1 MSENPRSKLNPKRW
15 LEWFKG
21 RRSQKSVQSER
32 LRDLT
37 SGFKKKIPGRLS
49 GKLKG
54 FDLDFRKI
62 DLKNVSQYST
72 GIQWGLIVLALFLLA
87 SITSSLIGLWL
98 KPASA
103 PVASRPLSRPMA
115 DRPPTEDFDAI
126 LRRNMFNVEGKIP
139 EPFDQGQ
146 LDCMSQAKLSQ
157 VRVSLLGTI
166 VMNDERHSVALIQDE
181 NSVRT
186 AVKKDDNFGEGKYLA
201 LKVDRKKLCF
211 QVRATQDFEFV
222 EIPEDNIGGASTPTM
237 VSSSEGI
244 TPVSDSQYA
253 VKNDFLQ
260 KNLLNLSEILQTA
273 RAVPYID
280 PSTGKFKGF
289 LVQTIDQGS
298 LFSQLGIRQGDVLT
312 GVNDIVL
319 DNAGKGLE
327 AFQRLRAS
335 QKIQLKFI
343 RGGQEQTLNY
353 DVK

>member
-1 MSENPRSKLNPKRW
+1 MSENPKSKFNPKRW
-15 LEWFKG
+15 WEWLKG
-21 RRSQKSVQSER
+21 RRTQKSVQSDR
-32 LRDLT
+32 LRNLA
-37 SGFKKKIPGRLS
+37 SSFGKKIPG
-49 GKLKG
+49 KLKEVD
-54 FDLDFRKI
+54 FDFRKI

-72 GIQWGLIVLALFLLA
+72 GIQWGLIILALFLLA

-98 KPASA
+98 KPAQA
-103 PVASRPLSRPMA
+103 PVASRPIIPRMA
-115 DRPPTEDFDAI
+115 NRPPVEDYDAI

-139 EPFDQGQ
+139 DPFDQGQ
-146 LDCMSQAKLSQ
+146 LDCMSQAKLSA

-181 NSVRT
+181 NSVRS

-201 LKVDRKKLCF
+201 LKVERKKLCF
-211 QVRATQDFEFV
+211 QVRSTQDFEFV
-222 EIPEDNIGGASTPTM
+222 EIPEETGSTTPSM
-237 VSSSEGI
+237 VSSSDGI
-244 TPVSDSQYA
+244 TPVSDSQFT

-273 RAVPYID
+273 RAVPYVD

-298 LFSQLGIRQGDVLT
+298 LFAQLGVRQGDVLT

-327 AFQRLRAS
+327 AFQRLRNS

>member
-1 MSENPRSKLNPKRW
+1 VSENPRSKFNPKRW
-15 LEWFKG
+15 FDWFKS
-21 RRSQKSVQSER
+21 RRSQKSVQSDR
-32 LRDLT
+32 LRNLT
-37 SGFKKKIPGRLS
+37 SGFGKKIPG
-49 GKLKG
+49 KLKEID
-54 FDLDFRKI
+54 FDFRKI

-72 GIQWGLIVLALFLLA
+72 GIQWGLILLALFLLA

-98 KPASA
+98 KPAPS
-103 PVASRPLSRPMA
+103 PVASRPVIPRMANRPSV
-115 DRPPTEDFDAI
+115 EDYDAI

-157 VRVSLLGTI
+157 VRVQLLGTI

-201 LKVDRKKLCF
+201 LKVERKKFCF
-211 QVRATQDFEFV
+211 QVRSTQDFEFI
-222 EIPEDNIGGASTPTM
+222 EIPEENMGGATPSM

-244 TPVSDSQYA
+244 TPVSESQFA

-327 AFQRLRAS
+327 AFQRLRNS